1 MTDLLTVK
9 DLTYKK
15 SQKTI
20 LNHLNLNLQPGKIVA
35 MLGLNGAG
43 KTSLMRVIAGEAQN
57 WHGQVSIAGEEKAPL
72 RKASLSFTDNL
83 SAFRGGTRIKTVVGF
98 YDDLFQDFD
107 REEFGKMA
115 AFMNID
121 TDMRLRELSRGMKE
135 KVFIALTLAR
145 QTKLYLLDE
154 PFSGIDPLTRK
165 RIINSL
171 LLWKNDQATIVI
183 SDHFVNEIA
192 SILDEV
198 VIIKD
203 RNVAAHR
210 STDDIRE
217 NGQSIE
223 EFFESFY
230 GEED

>member
-1 MTDLLTVK
+1 MTELLTVK

-20 LNHLNLNLQPGKIVA
+20 LNHLNLTLSTGKIVA

-57 WHGQVSIAGEEKAPL
+57 WRGQVAVAGEEKAPL
-72 RKASLSFTDNL
+72 RKANISFTDNL
-83 SAFRGGTRIKTVVGF
+83 SAFRGGTKIRTVVGF
-98 YDDLFQDFD
+98 YADLFPDFD

-121 TDMRLRELSRGMKE
+121 TDLCLRELSRGMKE
-135 KVFIALTLAR
+135 KVVIALTLAR
-145 QTKLYLLDE
+145 QTQLYLLDE

-198 VIIKD
+198 VIIKGQ
-203 RNVAAHR
+203 NVAAHR
-210 STDDIRE
+210 STNDIRE
-217 NGQSIE
+217 KGQGIE